1 CTMWRR
7 WAFCRRRW
15 SRLLRSGCG
24 RSVSRSER
32 TFLCSRFTIRFASQR
47 TLPSSICCPAVAS
60 FSASGR
66 RPERR
71 IPILIG
77 AVSDKA
83 VERAVHIGD
92 GLIVYCGKPADLP
105 ARSDLLAR
113 ALERGNRAR
122 EGFRFVATG
131 IVHVDDDA
139 ESAWG
144 QAAPARHC
152 LSRTAACSAGWERR
166 ARDRQLAAT
175 PTGLSRRYSR

>member
-1 CTMWRR
+1 
-7 WAFCRRRW
+7 
-15 SRLLRSGCG
+15 
-24 RSVSRSER
+24 
-32 TFLCSRFTIRFASQR
+32 
-47 TLPSSICCPAVAS
+47 
-60 FSASGR
+60 
-66 RPERR
+66 
-71 IPILIG
+71 
-77 AVSDKA
+77 
-83 VERAVHIGD
+83 IGD

-152 LSRTAACSAGWERR
+152 LSRRAACSADCERR

-175 PTGLSRRYSR
+175 PTGLLVGTAEDVAARLSELHQAVGLDHFAAWARLPGLSHESALTSMRLLAERVIPNVHGSLASGAGDACG